1 MISGCSGGGKSSLL
15 AELAR
20 RGHPVVVEPGR
31 RVVEA
36 ELAGTGANLPWVDM
50 ARFARAASRLAVD
63 DHRAARQM
71 RGPVF
76 FYRGIVDAV
85 LALQGTGGGPG
96 ALMLARRLRYDA
108 TVFLAPPWAAIFGQD
123 RERRHRYDAAQ
134 AEYRRL
140 RRGFPALGYR
150 VETLP
155 RIGIKARADW
165 LLARIG

>member
-15 AELAR
+15 AELVR
-20 RGHPVVVEPGR
+20 RGHPVMVEPGR

-36 ELAGTGANLPWVDM
+36 ELAGGGANLPWVNM
-50 ARFARAASRLAVD
+50 AGFARAALRLAED

-76 FYRGIVDAV
+76 FDRGIVDAV
-85 LALQGTGGGPG
+85 LALQAAGAGPG
-96 ALMLARRLRYDA
+96 ALMPARRLRYDA

-123 RERRHRYDAAQ
+123 RERRHDFGAAQ

-140 RRGFPALGYR
+140 RRAFPAFGYR

-165 LLARIG
+165 LLARTG